1 MKSPSNQNTVSC
13 SSKFRKFT
21 ELYFCEEI
29 NFLQFHS
36 WTSHQTKPAF
46 PIFLCMPCKLCILN
60 FLFSTFNRNNLNSK
74 GLSLNLS
81 THPSDLII
89 QFICFGFY
97 IDCGLQKFV
106 KQVLR
111 DYSYK
116 SFNLTEI
123 AGTVQTFVR
132 VFFFLTKLNVLWK
145 KGLFY
150 TK

>member
-1 MKSPSNQNTVSC
+1 MRRLIFC
-13 SSKFRKFT
+13 SFIPGRRIKQS
-21 ELYFCEEI
+21 LL
-29 NFLQFHS
+29 FLS
-36 WTSHQTKPAF
+36 SYACLASYVYL
-46 PIFLCMPCKLCILN
+46 IF
-60 FLFSTFNRNNLNSK
+60 FFSTFNRNNLNSK